1 MQPKEQPF
9 AHLLARDR
17 REPSLQL
24 VPEAPEE
31 PDVPLDPR
39 QYQAARLGRRP
50 PRLRIKTHAG
60 PGHSLPY
67 ASLCDVV
74 SDDRF
79 GASFALIFYHQV
91 VQVRGRNLRPVV
103 EAINSQM
110 AAVLTA
116 YDPQAFDAPQ
126 EGEAVIERVEFEG
139 VGRDNC

>member
-1 MQPKEQPF
+1 MPPKEQ
-9 AHLLARDR
+9 LLAQPLTRIER
-17 REPSLQL
+17 REPALRL

-31 PDVPLDPR
+31 GAAAPLDPR
-39 QYQAARLGRRP
+39 QYQAVRLGRRP
-50 PRLRIKTHAG
+50 PRLRIRTHVG

-67 ASLCDVV
+67 SALADVV

-91 VQVRGRNLRPVV
+91 VQVRGRNLGPVV

-110 AAVLTA
+110 AAGLTA

-126 EGEAVIERVEFEG
+126 TGDPVIEEVEFREK
-139 VGRDNC
+139 